1 MLSKPFVILAAILVL
16 GICTYLF
23 LSGNKVFEGKFADE
37 PLAWYFFAKG
47 IFCSVSLV
55 LTQELLE
62 AVRDLRK

>member
-1 MLSKPFVILAAILVL
+1 MLSRPFVLLAAILVF

-47 IFCSVSLV
+47 IFCSVSLI

-62 AVRDLRK
+62 AIRTFRK